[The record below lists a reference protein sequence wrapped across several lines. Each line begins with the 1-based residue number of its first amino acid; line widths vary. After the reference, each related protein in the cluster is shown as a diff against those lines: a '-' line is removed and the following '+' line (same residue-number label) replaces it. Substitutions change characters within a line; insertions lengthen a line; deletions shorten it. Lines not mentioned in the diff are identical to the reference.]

1 MKWRIV
7 EGQVCGG
14 ISSFSLGVSSYGQDP
29 LMWIY
34 FLIGWYWAFLKH
46 QVLWVFRIYGSSK
59 HGLYVG
65 GSYSN
70 EEGENQKRK
79 IVEQ

>member
-1 MKWRIV
+1 
-7 EGQVCGG
+7 
-14 ISSFSLGVSSYGQDP
+14 
-29 LMWIY
+29 MWIY

-46 QVLWVFRIYGSSK
+46 QVLWVFRICGSSK

-65 GSYSN
+65 GSYSK

>member
-1 MKWRIV
+1 VLASLPFHW
-7 EGQVCGG
+7 VC
-14 ISSFSLGVSSYGQDP
+14 SYGQDP

-34 FLIGWYWAFLKH
+34 FLIGWYWVFLKH
-46 QVLWVFRIYGSSK
+46 QVLWVFRICGSSK

-65 GSYSN
+65 GSYSK
-70 EEGENQKRK
+70 EEGGNQRKK